1 MPVLTRYAMKLVL
14 AAAITLNAAC
24 STTTTTE
31 YVQTPLPVPDRP
43 TLPTVVADD
52 LMCLGDEAYEALAV
66 RDTQLQEHV
75 RRLEAIIRTT
85 HANHP

>member
-1 MPVLTRYAMKLVL
+1 MKLVL
-14 AAAITLNAAC
+14 AAAITFLSAC
-24 STTTTTE
+24 ATTTTE
-31 YVQTPLPVPDRP
+31 YVQTPLPMPDRP

-52 LMCLGDEAYEALAV
+52 LMCLGDEAYEALAT

-85 HANHP
+85 HTDHP